1 MYVIIMLQFTCKGV
15 KGLEYVVTAA
25 DEGKMLRELLRQDL
39 RLSASLMRRL
49 KTVEDGIMLDGNRV
63 TVRATVHA
71 GQKLSLKTEDSAS
84 SPNIEAA
91 AGSLDIVYEDD
102 DLLVINKPFG
112 MPVHP
117 SPGHGNDTVA
127 NIMAYRAQR
136 DGVAFVFR
144 AVNRLDSGTGGLM
157 CIAKNAHAAGLL
169 SAQIGQKS
177 IKRVYEAIL
186 VGELEQDCGTIDLPI
201 GLCPGSGIKRCVVDT
216 GETAVTHYRV
226 LERACGLTRAEIEL
240 ETGRTHQIRVHFS
253 HMGHPVWGDFMYGQE
268 QNMRGWALFSKKL
281 TLVHPRTG
289 ETLTVCADPPEF
301 FDRLMKNAEC

>member
-1 MYVIIMLQFTCKGV
+1 MEYIIAPQ
-15 KGLEYVVTAA
+15 

-49 KTVEDGIMLDGNRV
+49 KTIPDGIMLDGERV
-63 TVRATVHA
+63 TVRAEVHA

-91 AGSLDIVYEDD
+91 AGALDILYEDS

-127 NIMAYRAQR
+127 NIMAYIAQSE
-136 DGVAFVFR
+136 GVAFVFR

-157 CIAKNAHAAGLL
+157 CIAKNAHTASLL
-169 SAQIGQKS
+169 SAQMGQKAVR
-177 IKRVYEAIL
+177 RVYEAIL
-186 VGELEQDCGTIDLPI
+186 VGELEDDRGTIDLPI
-201 GLCPGSGIKRCVVDT
+201 GLCPGSGIKRCVRDD

-253 HMGHPVWGDFMYGQE
+253 HLGHPVWGDFMYGQE
-268 QNMRGWALFSKKL
+268 EDMRGWALFSKKL
-281 TLVHPRTG
+281 TLRHPRTG
-289 ETLTVCADPPEF
+289 EELTVDATPPEF
-301 FDRLMKNAEC
+301 FDRLMKNAEG

>member
-1 MYVIIMLQFTCKGV
+1 MEYIIAPQ
-15 KGLEYVVTAA
+15 

-49 KTVEDGIMLDGNRV
+49 KTIPDGIMLDGERV
-63 TVRATVHA
+63 TVRAEVHA

-91 AGSLDIVYEDD
+91 AGALDILYEDS

-127 NIMAYRAQR
+127 NIMAYIAQSE
-136 DGVAFVFR
+136 GVAFVFR

-157 CIAKNAHAAGLL
+157 CIAKNAHTASLL
-169 SAQIGQKS
+169 SAQMGQKAVR
-177 IKRVYEAIL
+177 RVYEAIL
-186 VGELEQDCGTIDLPI
+186 VGELEDDRGTIDLPI
-201 GLCPGSGIKRCVVDT
+201 GLCPGSGIKRCVRDD

-253 HMGHPVWGDFMYGQE
+253 HLGHPVWGDFMYGQE
-268 QNMRGWALFSKKL
+268 EDMRGWALFSKKL
-281 TLVHPRTG
+281 TLRHPRTG
-289 ETLTVCADPPEF
+289 EELTVDATPPEF